1 MLKGLSTAHFN
12 SLKSPI
18 KLCSILCL
26 SLWLTA
32 CQTQTLHV
40 YSVLKEGVDLSQY
53 QTFTIPALGN
63 VNSKY
68 YDYINKGIINNLTT
82 KGYQQSEQADLI
94 TRYSL
99 KFQTDEQVKMEAI
112 SEKGNIHT
120 DTFMEAIFEAVM
132 LVNIIDTK
140 TNIVIWKAA
149 TTRDLKSVNLK
160 EVDQESINRSIEELF
175 ESFPAR

>member
-1 MLKGLSTAHFN
+1 MSKRLPTAHFN
-12 SLKSPI
+12 SLKSLI
-18 KLCSILCL
+18 KLCSFLCL

-32 CQTQTLHV
+32 CQTPPLHV

-68 YDYINKGIINNLTT
+68 YDYINKAIIKNLSD
-82 KGYQQSEQADLI
+82 KGYQLSEQADLMV
-94 TRYSL
+94 RYSL
-99 KFQTDEQVKMEAI
+99 KLKTDEQVKMESI
-112 SEKGNIHT
+112 SEQGNIHSHAS
-120 DTFMEAIFEAVM
+120 MEAIFEAVM

-140 TNIVIWKAA
+140 SKNVIWKAA

-160 EVDQESINRSIEELF
+160 AVDQESVDRSIQELF
-175 ESFPAR
+175 ESFPAH